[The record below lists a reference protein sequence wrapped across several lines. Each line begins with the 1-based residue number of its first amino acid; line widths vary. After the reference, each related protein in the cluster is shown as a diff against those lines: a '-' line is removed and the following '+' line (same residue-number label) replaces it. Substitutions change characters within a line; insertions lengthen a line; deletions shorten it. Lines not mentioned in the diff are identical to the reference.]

1 VDKRFSPGSGVGS
14 VVPGTFEEQAR
25 NIQKLMGPSDIQ
37 ITAIDNHAHNR
48 CPYGIA
54 HPQNSL

>member
-1 VDKRFSPGSGVGS
+1 MGS
-14 VVPGTFEEQAR
+14 VFPGIFEEQAR
-25 NIQKLMGPSDIQ
+25 NIQELMGPSDIK

-54 HPQNSL
+54 RPDDSL